1 MPHPPSRRHFLAT
14 AGAFAG
20 AAALPLV
27 VATDAAAQG
36 GAPQG
41 GWDLSFLD
49 RLNGKHKQV
58 FDLTDPMWLVVV
70 RNWYDAFDSVF
81 SLKHPDVNGIVAIAG
96 PAFPVNASDDLWRR
110 LPIGEEFKINDPATG
125 KPAERNIYLDSATP
139 AAQPNT
145 VRALQARGAV
155 FWMCNN
161 ALRNVAGRLAAR
173 TNRPAPEI
181 YAELR
186 AGLNPGVI
194 LVPAHTMLLTL
205 AQERGFTYEAL

>member
-1 MPHPPSRRHFLAT
+1 MPQKPSRRHFLAT
-14 AGAFAG
+14 ASAIAG
-20 AAALPLV
+20 AAALPAIADL
-27 VATDAAAQG
+27 AAAQG

-49 RLNGKHKQV
+49 RLNGRHKQV

-81 SLKHPDVNGIVAIAG
+81 SLKHPEVNAIVAIAG
-96 PAFPVNASDDLWRR
+96 PAFPVNASDELWQK

-125 KPAERNIYLDSATP
+125 KPAERNIYLDSTVA

-145 VRALQARGAV
+145 VRALQARGAL

-161 ALRNVAGRLAAR
+161 ALRNVSGRLAAR
-173 TNRPAPEI
+173 TGRPAPEI
-181 YAELR
+181 YAQLR
-186 AGLNPGVI
+186 AGLNPGVVV
-194 LVPAHTMLLTL
+194 VPAHTMLLTL